1 MKHFL
6 SLFLTLC
13 SATCLMAEEATT
25 EIKHTTGKEARA
37 VLEAEDAK
45 IMVIDV
51 RTPAEYAEGHIAGA
65 KNINFNGADFAEKL
79 GAVDRKQTVLVHCAS
94 GRRSTSS
101 LEVFKK
107 LGFKTVIHLD
117 GGFADWVKAGN
128 PVEK

>member
-6 SLFLTLC
+6 SLLLTLC
-13 SATCLMAEEATT
+13 TATCLIAEEAATDV
-25 EIKHTTGKEARA
+25 KHTTGKDAKA
-37 VLEAEDAK
+37 LLDAKDAK
-45 IMVIDV
+45 IVVIDV

-65 KNINFNGADFAEKL
+65 KNINFNDADFAEKL
-79 GAVDRKQTVLVHCAS
+79 GAVDRKQTVLVHC
-94 GRRSTSS
+94 GRGGRSTSS

-117 GGFADWVKAGN
+117 GGFSDWVRAGH